1 MSHGILKQRIVF
13 FARFDCLLKRGIS
26 NQCCSPPRFLRVT
39 SSYVKPA
46 LVTSKISLTVCFRNK
61 RKNFTNKTKNL
72 FPITRR
78 RPRNLVWQFLQVKL
92 CLFHLNCWFAGD
104 VTAAMLD
111 CWWCV
116 GRQNKSWHVD
126 SSTTNVAALSRGCK
140 PRILRWNRCFLF
152 SNAKSFVT
160 LFSWYA
166 HK

>member
-1 MSHGILKQRIVF
+1 MLLVYTKTADSVF
-13 FARFDCLLKRGIS
+13 RALWLPTQTRDLQSVLFTSAL
-26 NQCCSPPRFLRVT
+26 PP
-39 SSYVKPA
+39 SDVKPA

-160 LFSWYA
+160 LFGWRV